1 LSRIG
6 SPDIE
11 RYYEVYILAET
22 LEAIMDQCKSQVPY
36 EAIGFLVGKDY
47 RWLDSKW
54 IFIDGFISGKTRATQ
69 MRVEFDE
76 GVMGGIVAEL
86 RQKYTGRILVGW
98 YHSHPGYGCFMS
110 STDLDTQRSCFRE
123 PYHVALVVDPLQE
136 FIEFFKIQSD
146 GKSYRPVSFA
156 SIR

>member
-1 LSRIG
+1 LSRVG
-6 SPDIE
+6 SSNNE
-11 RYYEVYILAET
+11 RFYEVYIEGET
-22 LEAIMDQCKSQVPY
+22 LEVIMDHCKSQVPY

-47 RWLDSKW
+47 RWLDKKW

-69 MRVEFDE
+69 LRVEFDE
-76 GVMGGIVAEL
+76 GVMGEIVAEL

-110 STDLDTQRSCFRE
+110 STDIETQRSCFRE
-123 PYHVALVVDPLQE
+123 TYHVALVVDPLQE
-136 FIEFFKIQSD
+136 LIEFFKLQN
-146 GKSYRPVSFA
+146 GGTSYRPVSFA